1 MKNKILV
8 KRHYL
13 LIENQNDKNA
23 PYFAC
28 KLLNQFGVVVDKPK
42 KLSRENV
49 ATIAEFYGTKIP
61 EGFYRNPQDTKFYTC
76 KELLIEQLVSYFLIE
91 NVTGVYSMDNE
102 TFKRRP
108 IFKTAVPFY
117 LRGDEMK
124 LRNYK
129 LITEEEST
137 TVLKEILINLCS
149 YTRPWSLDESNEMF
163 WLYMN
168 GYYDDEPIKCK
179 DNIIEMFIKF
189 KLTKFSSKLDKKDV
203 VKLSLRLNKEKKE
216 FTLSDEGKTI
226 IAIALQSSKD
236 CVLSKKQAKYFNT
249 LIKKTGIKMPLV
261 SNKNNP
267 YSITKKLVKE
277 EKVLEAAKVLAQ
289 NGSLLQRNLI
299 WLLSRATLDECDAI
313 LKMVGINNPIV
324 LIQLMLSLTADD
336 YKKNRVFRFTKDRRV
351 KSHIETE
358 YEHKYRKSILSIG
371 MKKHISEVLNEK
383 IALYYKNLK
392 PLGKIFI
399 SEEFKKIGLPLNTS
413 AMGGGLDVLP
423 TGSRLEIK
431 GDFIRSFC
439 YWKDAFDIDASVIF
453 IKEDGERKCLYW
465 GNSHLKEFGESALTS
480 GDDRSA
486 NGAEFIDFKIKE
498 IKELGYK
505 YAIFTLNGFGSSLNE
520 GEIYCGYQN
529 KNNLNTEVWEPKNI
543 ELKIQVKGDTR
554 AYIGYGIDFETNEIV
569 ILNSLLASGN
579 RVVSD
584 YEYKAV
590 EIYLNSIYL
599 TSFNMYKLLC
609 LRGEIT
615 TKPEEADVVFDRDY
629 IASANQ
635 TVIRPYDK
643 EKLVNL
649 LK

>member
-249 LIKKTGIKMPLV
+249 LIKKTGI
-261 SNKNNP
+261 
-267 YSITKKLVKE
+267 
-277 EKVLEAAKVLAQ
+277 
-289 NGSLLQRNLI
+289 
-299 WLLSRATLDECDAI
+299 D
-313 LKMVGINNPIV
+313 
-324 LIQLMLSLTADD
+324 
-336 YKKNRVFRFTKDRRV
+336 
-351 KSHIETE
+351 
-358 YEHKYRKSILSIG
+358 RKS
-371 MKKHISEVLNEK
+371 
-383 IALYYKNLK
+383 
-392 PLGKIFI
+392 
-399 SEEFKKIGLPLNTS
+399 
-413 AMGGGLDVLP
+413 
-423 TGSRLEIK
+423 
-431 GDFIRSFC
+431 
-439 YWKDAFDIDASVIF
+439 
-453 IKEDGERKCLYW
+453 
-465 GNSHLKEFGESALTS
+465 
-480 GDDRSA
+480 
-486 NGAEFIDFKIKE
+486 
-498 IKELGYK
+498 
-505 YAIFTLNGFGSSLNE
+505 
-520 GEIYCGYQN
+520 
-529 KNNLNTEVWEPKNI
+529 
-543 ELKIQVKGDTR
+543 
-554 AYIGYGIDFETNEIV
+554 
-569 ILNSLLASGN
+569 
-579 RVVSD
+579 VV
-584 YEYKAV
+584 
-590 EIYLNSIYL
+590 
-599 TSFNMYKLLC
+599 
-609 LRGEIT
+609 
-615 TKPEEADVVFDRDY
+615 
-629 IASANQ
+629 
-635 TVIRPYDK
+635 
-643 EKLVNL
+643 
-649 LK
+649 